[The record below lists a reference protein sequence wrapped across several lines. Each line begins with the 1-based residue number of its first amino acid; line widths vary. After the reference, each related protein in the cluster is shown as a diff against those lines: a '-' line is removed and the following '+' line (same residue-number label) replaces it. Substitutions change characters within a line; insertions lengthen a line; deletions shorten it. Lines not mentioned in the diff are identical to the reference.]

1 MWEDISKEEKE
12 QAIVA
17 FEKRQKQKY
26 TVGKWIFIGT
36 VAVQVVLF
44 LLLVI
49 LFRLWEDLSLKNIL
63 KGIIYLAIITIAIL
77 SGFVRDRELW
87 YWQRC
92 SHRTGLGLV
101 WAGKALACFLL
112 LLVPWF
118 LETTQVVF
126 FVVSIALDT
135 ITAILYFK
143 SQALK
148 TFFYDRF
155 EDF

>member
-12 QAIVA
+12 QAIAA
-17 FEKRQKQKY
+17 FEKRKQQKY
-26 TVGKWIFIGT
+26 IVGKWIFIAT
-36 VAVQVVLF
+36 IAVQVVLF

-92 SHRTGLGLV
+92 SHRTGLGLI
-101 WAGKALACFLL
+101 WAVKALICFLL
-112 LLVPWF
+112 LLAPGI
-118 LETTQVVF
+118 LEKEQAVF
-126 FVVSIALDT
+126 FCVSIVLDI